1 MIEKRTCLWCYAI
14 LSKESES
21 LCPSCREK
29 EAMLK
34 EGLTRG
40 PALFTQEEL
49 ERFFWKLAVYAIKGM
64 KLHNGRPL
72 WTLDHVRNSLSIP
85 ILEAL
90 PLNYISLMKIPEDDE
105 HLVVFTVKAKIPKT
119 LLFKTVEK
127 LKIWE
132 PIDKDKEEP
141 DNFTGV

>member
-1 MIEKRTCLWCYAI
+1 MTGARHCLWCPTI
-14 LSKESES
+14 LPIESEA
-21 LCPSCREK
+21 LCQKCAEK

-34 EGLTRG
+34 EGLTTV
-40 PALFTQEEL
+40 PEKLSKEDL
-49 ERFFWKLAVYAIKGM
+49 DRFFWKLSVYAIKGM
-64 KLHNGRPL
+64 KLHKGRPL

-132 PIDKDKEEP
+132 PIDKDKEDP